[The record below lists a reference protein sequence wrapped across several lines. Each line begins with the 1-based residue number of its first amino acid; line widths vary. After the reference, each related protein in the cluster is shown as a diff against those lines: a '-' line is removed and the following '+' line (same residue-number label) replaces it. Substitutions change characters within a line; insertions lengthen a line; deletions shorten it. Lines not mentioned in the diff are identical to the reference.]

1 MKFQLIPAIQTSER
15 LLGRFALF
23 FHSLI
28 FSLAVPFVSNAQG
41 FTITEGDTLSVTQSL
56 DDDNSIGRIED
67 GAVLQTNGDSILS
80 SGNGVQLVNYGEIE
94 TSDAYSVSFAS
105 SGNNV
110 TVFNAGTGVSDGAFI
125 VSSGDGLE
133 FENSGY
139 LESTLGRLNV
149 GFPLSLGYTLYSSG
163 SNATIRNSGVIQASG
178 GPPDVIAILSEG
190 DSATISNSLKGI
202 INSNGAGVVTR
213 GNGALVVNDGYIETQ
228 TNKIDFSGFP
238 GGLNA
243 PIHSSGID
251 VEVINSGELVASGI
265 SSDGIYSDGL
275 RAMIR
280 NSGSIRAGVPF
291 QDINDASVGNGTG
304 IFSKGASAEIF
315 NSGTV
320 SHVQIGIEAQ
330 GSNSRIVNSGRIEM
344 AGAVTVFGSVNPGY
358 GILAKGDD
366 AQVIHSGTIIGRDA
380 IPESLL
386 NPPFPIAIPSTTT
399 GIALDPFGN
408 GNGTADVS
416 GKILATSNAILG
428 GGGEQVVNLHRGS
441 QIVGAIDLG
450 GGYDTVNIEA
460 ASSSASITLLNVE
473 NISLSS
479 SVNGLAVGNTIHT
492 IDPSAFSYQ
501 AQAVNSLVARM
512 HGSMLRRL
520 QQANAAGP
528 IWVDASVSSV
538 DAGGNDE
545 MRSYGHDARTFNL
558 GYEFDLGSGKAGVL
572 AGYSDAEVGSDEVS
586 FEDEISSFILG
597 AYMRLPFESINLTT
611 SLLLGHE
618 EHDQTRFALDNMSG
632 LVSYESEVDS
642 YFISP
647 SISIDTAVQM
657 TEKLSI
663 VPSGTLS
670 CTLSYFEDYN
680 ESGGNAAN
688 FSIDERY
695 LHIFSFI
702 AEVAGVYEFNRGVCA
717 LAVGVDSRY
726 SDESSIDATITGE
739 NLRISPVNDQSV
751 STGFLAARTSIQ
763 VSDRISVLGD
773 VEHRFSGDEDEI
785 FARLQLSGSF

>member
-110 TVFNAGTGVSDGAFI
+110 TAFNAGTGVSDGAFI

-139 LESTLGRLNV
+139 LESTLGRLSV

-228 TNKIDFSGFP
+228 ANKIDFSGFP

-441 QIVGAIDLG
+441 QIVGA
-450 GGYDTVNIEA
+450 
-460 ASSSASITLLNVE
+460 
-473 NISLSS
+473 
-479 SVNGLAVGNTIHT
+479 
-492 IDPSAFSYQ
+492 
-501 AQAVNSLVARM
+501 
-512 HGSMLRRL
+512 
-520 QQANAAGP
+520 
-528 IWVDASVSSV
+528 
-538 DAGGNDE
+538 
-545 MRSYGHDARTFNL
+545 
-558 GYEFDLGSGKAGVL
+558 
-572 AGYSDAEVGSDEVS
+572 
-586 FEDEISSFILG
+586 
-597 AYMRLPFESINLTT
+597 
-611 SLLLGHE
+611 
-618 EHDQTRFALDNMSG
+618 
-632 LVSYESEVDS
+632 
-642 YFISP
+642 
-647 SISIDTAVQM
+647 
-657 TEKLSI
+657 
-663 VPSGTLS
+663 
-670 CTLSYFEDYN
+670 
-680 ESGGNAAN
+680 
-688 FSIDERY
+688 
-695 LHIFSFI
+695 
-702 AEVAGVYEFNRGVCA
+702 
-717 LAVGVDSRY
+717 
-726 SDESSIDATITGE
+726 
-739 NLRISPVNDQSV
+739 
-751 STGFLAARTSIQ
+751 
-763 VSDRISVLGD
+763 
-773 VEHRFSGDEDEI
+773 
-785 FARLQLSGSF
+785 